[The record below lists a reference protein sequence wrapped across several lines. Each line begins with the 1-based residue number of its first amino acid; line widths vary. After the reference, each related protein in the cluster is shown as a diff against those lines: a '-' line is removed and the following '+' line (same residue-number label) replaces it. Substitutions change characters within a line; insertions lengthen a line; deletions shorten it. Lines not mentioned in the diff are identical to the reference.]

1 MVAGLGRVSGPRLC
15 IAYMS
20 GLGDVPVFVQ
30 PMLQM
35 KASTAA
41 KIAAGTAYQI
51 GGVVREL
58 ETGRLVELL
67 KDAAPLEEGAKQAV
81 GKAAEISPKLN
92 LPRIDL
98 TKIGMK
104 TAGALGG
111 LVLLGGAAVGGY
123 MWIRQQK
130 RTEEPT
136 PAVLLA
142 NELNEESI
150 GDPECLVSFR
160 ASLKAYVDA
169 GTRGQ
174 LTPEIV
180 EKLVTDLGAV
190 EEYSSQGA
198 VVFTFEELMPFLE
211 LVTAHTPRLAEAYDA
226 ELDEAA
232 LEGGDVL
239 SLRRHLEVQKTILS
253 KAA

>member
-1 MVAGLGRVSGPRLC
+1 
-15 IAYMS
+15 MS

-30 PMLQM
+30 PVLQM

-51 GGVVREL
+51 GGVVREVG
-58 ETGRLVELL
+58 TGRLVELL
-67 KDAAPLEEGAKQAV
+67 KDAASVEEAAKRSV
-81 GKAAEISPKLN
+81 GKAAEVSPKLG
-92 LPRIDL
+92 LSTIDL
-98 TKIGMK
+98 TKIDIK

-123 MWIRQQK
+123 MWVRQQK
-130 RTEEPT
+130 KTGEPT
-136 PAVLLA
+136 PAEKLA
-142 NELNEESI
+142 NDLTDDNIE
-150 GDPECLVSFR
+150 DPKCLVSFR

-169 GTRGQ
+169 GTRGE

-180 EKLVTDLGAV
+180 DKLVTDLGVV

-198 VVFTFEELMPFLE
+198 VVFTFDELMPFFE
-211 LVTAHTPRLAEAYDA
+211 LVTAHTSRLAEAYDV
-226 ELDEAA
+226 ELDEAP
-232 LEGGDVL
+232 LEGGDVV
-239 SLRRHLEVQKTILS
+239 SLRRHLEAQKTILS

>member
-1 MVAGLGRVSGPRLC
+1 
-15 IAYMS
+15 MS

-30 PMLQM
+30 PVLQM

-51 GGVVREL
+51 GGVVREVG
-58 ETGRLVELL
+58 TGRLVELL
-67 KDAAPLEEGAKQAV
+67 KDAASVEEAAKRSV
-81 GKAAEISPKLN
+81 GKAAEVSPKLG
-92 LPRIDL
+92 LSTIDL
-98 TKIGMK
+98 TKIDIK

-123 MWIRQQK
+123 MWVRQQ
-130 RTEEPT
+130 RQTGEPT
-136 PAVLLA
+136 PAETLA
-142 NELNEESI
+142 NDLTDDNIE
-150 GDPECLVSFR
+150 DPKCLVSFR

-169 GTRGQ
+169 GTRGE

-180 EKLVTDLGAV
+180 DKLVTDLGVV

-198 VVFTFEELMPFLE
+198 VVFTFDELMPFFE
-211 LVTAHTPRLAEAYDA
+211 LVTAHTSRLAEAYDV
-226 ELDEAA
+226 ELDEAP
-232 LEGGDVL
+232 LEGGDVV
-239 SLRRHLEVQKTILS
+239 SLRCHLEAQKTILS

>member
-1 MVAGLGRVSGPRLC
+1 
-15 IAYMS
+15 MS

-30 PMLQM
+30 PVLQM

-41 KIAAGTAYQI
+41 KIAAGSAYQI
-51 GGVVREL
+51 GGVVREVG
-58 ETGRLVELL
+58 TGRLVELL
-67 KDAAPLEEGAKQAV
+67 KDATPVEEAAKRAV
-81 GKAAEISPKLN
+81 AKATEVSPKLS
-92 LPRIDL
+92 LSKIDL
-98 TKIGMK
+98 TKIDIK

-123 MWIRQQK
+123 IWVRQQK
-130 RTEEPT
+130 KAGGPT
-136 PAVLLA
+136 PAETLA
-142 NELNEESI
+142 DALTDDNIE
-150 GDPECLVSFR
+150 DPECLVSFR

-169 GTRGQ
+169 GTRGE

-180 EKLVTDLGAV
+180 DKLVTDLGVV

-198 VVFTFEELMPFLE
+198 VVFTFDELMPFFE
-211 LVTAHTPRLAEAYDA
+211 LVTAHTPRLAEAYDV

-232 LEGGDVL
+232 LEGGDVV
-239 SLRRHLEVQKTILS
+239 SLRRHLEAQKKILS